1 MISSYNHVSSI
12 TKYYGDS
19 MRFRQIEAFRYIMIR
34 GTTAAAAAEMH
45 VTQPAISRLIKDLEN
60 SLGFL
65 LFERTGN
72 RLNPTLEASEFFKS
86 VEESFLGLEKLS
98 STAEKIRNREPK
110 ELKISSTSAV
120 ASSILPLALKE
131 HKKYYPHERFCIF
144 TDSVSEI
151 VAKLQANA
159 IDLSVG
165 LMVPD
170 LPGIKQ
176 EVIGYAR
183 YAFAARFDH
192 PLAHKKRI
200 RAEDLAGESVLSV
213 IDSHTDYWSKLN
225 QILEPVRPMLTHHI
239 SIDTSHTAYSMIAA
253 GLAVGVLEPF
263 AASTWKEKG
272 VITRP
277 FEPVISYPYG
287 VAFPT
292 NSRQHHSLTKFTDS
306 LKMAAKA
313 MPEFITPPPPILS

>member
-1 MISSYNHVSSI
+1 MISTYNVALLI
-12 TKYYGDS
+12 TKYYAEN
-19 MRFRQIEAFRYIMIR
+19 MRFRQIEAFRYIMLR

-45 VTQPAISRLIKDLEN
+45 VTQPAISRLIKDLE
-60 SLGFL
+60 SALGFL
-65 LFERTGN
+65 LFERSGN

-86 VEESFLGLEKLS
+86 VEESFLGLEKLE

-144 TDSVSEI
+144 TESVSEI

-176 EVIGYAR
+176 EVIGHAR
-183 YAFAARFDH
+183 YVFAARFDH
-192 PLAHKKRI
+192 PLAKKDVI
-200 RAEDLAGESVLSV
+200 HAEDLEGESVLSV
-213 IDSHTDYWSKLN
+213 IDSHTNYWSKLN
-225 QILEPVRPMLTHHI
+225 QILEPVKPTLTHHI

-253 GLAVGVLEPF
+253 GLAIGVLEPF
-263 AASTWKEKG
+263 AAKTWEGKG

-277 FEPVISYPYG
+277 FEPSISYPYG
-287 VAFPT
+287 VAYPT
-292 NSRQHHSLTKFTDS
+292 NTRQHNSLTQFTAS
-306 LKMAAKA
+306 LKVAAKS
-313 MPEFITPPPPILS
+313 MSEFIE